1 MADRSFSSI
10 LLDAAQGMLAAN
22 PADREAMKI
31 IANRINSETSETN
44 VRTFNTALDISKR
57 ADEQLTAATQP
68 EQQEFLKKVY
78 IALGTFVEA
87 MAKPV
92 T

>member
-68 EQQEFLKKVY
+68 EQHEFLKKVY
-78 IALGTFVEA
+78 LALGTFVEA

-92 T
+92 S